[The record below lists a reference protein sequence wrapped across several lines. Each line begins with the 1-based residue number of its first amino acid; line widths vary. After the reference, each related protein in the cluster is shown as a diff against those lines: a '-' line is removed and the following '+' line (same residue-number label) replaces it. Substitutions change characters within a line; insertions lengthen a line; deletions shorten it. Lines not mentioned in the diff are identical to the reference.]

1 MTARDIAAIIEDF
14 APPALQESWDNSGM
28 QIDNSGREIA
38 GVLVCLDITEAVLD
52 EAVANGCNMVVSHHP
67 LLFAGLKRIDDSNC
81 TGRCVA
87 KAIKNDI
94 AIYSSHTCMDK
105 IADGVS
111 GRMCRKLGLRDCSIL
126 EEHGPGTGFGM
137 AGLLPDALSGQDFLS
152 LVKNIFRAGSIRHSP
167 FTGKAIRKVAVCGG
181 SGAFLIDRAIEIKA
195 DAYIC
200 GDIKYHDFFKA
211 ENRILL
217 ADIGHYE
224 SEQYTKE
231 IFFELLS
238 KKNDKFAVRFSE
250 RDRNPVFRF

>member
-38 GVLVCLDITEAVLD
+38 GVLVCLDVTETVLD
-52 EAVANGCNMVVSHHP
+52 EAVENGCNMVVSHHP

-111 GRMCRKLGLRDCSIL
+111 GRMCRKLGLRDCSLL
-126 EEHGPGTGFGM
+126 EELGPGTGFGM

-167 FTGKAIRKVAVCGG
+167 FTGKARRKVAGCGR
-181 SGAFLIDRAIEIKA
+181 SGGVLIDR
-195 DAYIC
+195 
-200 GDIKYHDFFKA
+200 G
-211 ENRILL
+211 
-217 ADIGHYE
+217 
-224 SEQYTKE
+224 
-231 IFFELLS
+231 
-238 KKNDKFAVRFSE
+238 V
-250 RDRNPVFRF
+250 